1 MIVISPT
8 TNPIRFAEV
17 TGAAAHHVSGV
28 WINSKCAAINK
39 AAFAKATDGKL
50 PCYAAWIGK
59 RGSVA
64 WVSFGS
70 SCKIGRGNAKQWL
83 QWCGVDIDEVEQ
95 TSMVGS

>member
-1 MIVISPT
+1 VIVISPT
-8 TNPIRFAEV
+8 TNPGRFAEL
-17 TGAAAHHVSGV
+17 TGAAAYASGV
-28 WINSKCAAINK
+28 MINPVCAAINK

-83 QWCGVDIDEVEQ
+83 QWCGVDIDEVEK
-95 TSMVGS
+95 VGA